1 MDLRKLKT
9 LIDLVADS
17 NITELEVTEGEEKVK
32 IVKGGGMGGG
42 MAMQS
47 NFAAPMMMAQS
58 QPAQFVTQTQLNQP
72 GAGIDMG
79 NAAGSTS
86 NTPAAQL
93 EGKTIKSPMV
103 GTFYSAPAPDKDDFV
118 KIGSSVKSAQ
128 TVCIIE
134 AMKLLNE
141 IESGFDGTIVE
152 VLVQNGTA
160 VEFGQPLFVVA

>member
-32 IVKGGGMGGG
+32 IVKGGGTYI
-42 MAMQS
+42 Q
-47 NFAAPMMMAQS
+47 AAPTMMTAAAPQSFAPAMAAAS
-58 QPAQFVTQTQLNQP
+58 APASV
-72 GAGIDMG
+72 ASE
-79 NAAGSTS
+79 A
-86 NTPAAQL
+86 PAL
-93 EGKTIKSPMV
+93 TGKIIKSPMV
-103 GTFYSAPAPDKDDFV
+103 GTFYAAPAPDKSDFV
-118 KIGSSVKSAQ
+118 NVGSSVKSAQ

-141 IESGFDGTIVE
+141 IESGFDGTITE
-152 VLVQNGTA
+152 ILVQNGTA

>member
-32 IVKGGGMGGG
+32 IVKGGG
-42 MAMQS
+42 AS
-47 NFAAPMMMAQS
+47 YAAAPMMSASAPQAS
-58 QPAQFVTQTQLNQP
+58 APSLSAALAPQADLASVQAPA
-72 GAGIDMG
+72 
-79 NAAGSTS
+79 
-86 NTPAAQL
+86 L
-93 EGKTIKSPMV
+93 EGKIIKSPMV
-103 GTFYSAPAPDKDDFV
+103 GTFYAAPAPDKSDFV
-118 KIGSSVKSAQ
+118 AVGSSVKSAQ

-141 IESGFDGTIVE
+141 IEAGFDGTITE
-152 VLVQNGTA
+152 ILVQNGTA

>member
-9 LIDLVADS
+9 LIDLVAES

-32 IVKGGGMGGG
+32 IVKGGHGGYG
-42 MAMQS
+42 AQGHYMAHTSQPMMQS
-47 NFAAPMMMAQS
+47 NVQALPAGFVSDAAAMPSGLAAP
-58 QPAQFVTQTQLNQP
+58 L
-72 GAGIDMG
+72 
-79 NAAGSTS
+79 AA
-86 NTPAAQL
+86 TPAAPVP
-93 EGKTIKSPMV
+93 EGKIIKSPMV
-103 GTFYSAPAPDKDDFV
+103 GTYYAAPAPDKPDFV
-118 KIGSSVKSAQ
+118 AIGTVVKSAQ

-141 IESGFDGTIVE
+141 IESGFDGTITQ

>member
-9 LIDLVADS
+9 LIDLVAES

-32 IVKGGGMGGG
+32 IVKGGYI
-42 MAMQS
+42 AS
-47 NFAAPMMMAQS
+47 NTYAAPHSASQPMVATAPAFAASIPVA
-58 QPAQFVTQTQLNQP
+58 V
-72 GAGIDMG
+72 
-79 NAAGSTS
+79 NAIA
-86 NTPAAQL
+86 PKL
-93 EGKTIKSPMV
+93 DGKIIKSPMV
-103 GTFYSAPAPDKDDFV
+103 GTFYAAPAPDKSDFV
-118 KIGSSVKSAQ
+118 SVGASVKASQ

-141 IESGFDGTIVE
+141 IESGFDGTITE